1 MSIVLSGI
9 VKYVVDRFIVGVKG
23 CKTVDCVLVKLS
35 TAVYDIRSYTSSGG
49 YTTSTLIHEFLQNS
63 EVMKILSGLSYEKE
77 YVEMKIS
84 TDPRFSSLKP
94 YLQLIIS
101 AIDSAEERG
110 IEPSTIFRADTRGP
124 TWQIEYQEEYGRT
137 HYKRIYVK
145 SRKKRGIRGA
155 IEKIRELFITYK
167 KTVILLVLAATVVA
181 IAVAIA
187 ILLSRAKAI

>member
-1 MSIVLSGI
+1 MSSI
-9 VKYVVDRFIVGVKG
+9 VKYIVDRFIVGIKG

-49 YTTSTLIHEFLQNS
+49 YTTSTLIHEFLYDS
-63 EVMKILSGLSYEKE
+63 EVMKVLSGLSHEKE

-101 AIDSAEERG
+101 AIESARERG
-110 IEPSTIFRADTRGP
+110 VEPSTIFRADIRGP
-124 TWQIEYQEEYGRT
+124 TWQIEYQENYGGRT
-137 HYKRIYVK
+137 HQKRIHI
-145 SRKKRGIRGA
+145 RKKGGTRRA
-155 IEKIRELFITYK
+155 IEKVRELLTTYR
-167 KTVILLVLAATVVA
+167 KTVILLVLATTVVA

-187 ILLSRAKAI
+187 ILLSRAKPI